1 MSTIS
6 IRLSD
11 REDMLIRKYVELHD
25 IELSTF
31 IRQIVMEKIEDEYDL
46 TLFNKVWN
54 EEQNQEKLSHDQ
66 VKKELG
72 L

>member
-11 REDMLIRKYVELHD
+11 KEDKLIRTYAELHNMD
-25 IELSTF
+25 LSSL
-31 IRQIVMEKIEDEYDL
+31 IRETVMEKIEDEFDL
-46 TLFNKVWN
+46 TLFNKVWEQDQK
-54 EEQNQEKLSHDQ
+54 EERVSHENL
-66 VKKELG
+66 KRELG